1 MRKNRIIAL
10 IVILSMFLFNGCQS
24 VTNMTEEQTNLIAEY
39 SAGVLLRYSDR
50 YERRLITKKQLE
62 KEGEEEGQEAS
73 PTPVAPATITA
84 SPVPQ
89 ETPSQSVADSNSQSE
104 TTELTNLSVNDFYHF
119 DGVTV
124 SYDSYQFVKRYA
136 NTQIRAAQDET
147 LLVVSFLLNNTSEK
161 KKKLNLM
168 KRLDI
173 SYMLDVDGSQYL
185 PGPSM
190 LENGGMNQLST
201 TLKAGQKEKAV
212 LIYRMAKEQRNASSI
227 SLTITD
233 ESKQT
238 KVILK

>member
-1 MRKNRIIAL
+1 M
-10 IVILSMFLFNGCQS
+10 
-24 VTNMTEEQTNLIAEY
+24 
-39 SAGVLLRYSDR
+39 
-50 YERRLITKKQLE
+50 
-62 KEGEEEGQEAS
+62 
-73 PTPVAPATITA
+73 
-84 SPVPQ
+84 
-89 ETPSQSVADSNSQSE
+89 
-104 TTELTNLSVNDFYHF
+104 
-119 DGVTV
+119 
-124 SYDSYQFVKRYA
+124 KRYA